1 MRDIFARNG
10 VPQQLV
16 SDNGPQFI
24 SDEFKTFMRF
34 NCIKH
39 IRTAVYHPAPNGEAE
54 RFVQTFKNALKRG
67 KKDTGTLK
75 QKLAQFLLR
84 YRTTPSTVT
93 ARTPAE
99 LF

>member
-1 MRDIFARNG
+1 MKVNG
-10 VPQQLV
+10 
-16 SDNGPQFI
+16 I
-24 SDEFKTFMRF
+24 R
-34 NCIKH
+34 H
-39 IRTAVYHPAPNGEAE
+39 IRTAVYHPASNGEAE
-54 RFVQTFKNALKRG
+54 RFVQTLKNALKRG
-67 KKDTGTLK
+67 KTDPGSLK